1 MTMRTELFFQLQQA
15 GHLVWLA
22 FCFLWSVRGLWLREL
37 QVFLDAL
44 WHNGAHPK
52 TLLSETG

>member
-1 MTMRTELFFQLQQA
+1 MRTELFFQLQQA